1 MGLFKR
7 RRAEA
12 PEKVEPDV
20 SAALLEALIGGET
33 ITREKALTL
42 PAVSG
47 AVDFITNSIACMPVR
62 LHKIDG
68 EGKIEEVI
76 GDPRVRM
83 MNEDPRDT
91 LDAFQMK
98 KAVVADYLLGKGG
111 YIFKRYYGNEITGLF
126 YVDERYI
133 SIFKYYHPIFKYYRI
148 FVSGEEDSTHQKQVG
163 SYEGW
168 EFIKLLRDTRDGASG
183 RGVIAEVSKAL
194 ETAYQTLLYQ
204 LNMVKT
210 GGSKRGFLKSE
221 KKLDAESMNKLKTAW
236 ANLYSGDSEKC
247 IILNQGLD
255 FKEASASSVEMQLNE
270 SKITLQAEINEI
282 FHIYPNDFERTFKE
296 GIYPIVKAFETALN
310 RDLLLEKEKG
320 KKYFTFDVKEI
331 IKASIKERFEAYKLA
346 KETGF
351 ITTNEIRRMEDM
363 DHVEGLDV
371 VNVGLGAVLYDI
383 NTHQYY
389 TPNTGTTASPG
400 DGTSA
405 TSSADGEIVDK
416 VVDEAKDIVRKPLLV
431 GQIQALSDIVK
442 GYQTGTFTAGQAKQM
457 LIVGVGLSAADA
469 ESVLEAQQEEN
480 AKQNTAL
487 AEKENKMLEGH
498 VEAEEFDASGN
509 SSSV

>member
-1 MGLFKR
+1 MGLFNRR

-12 PEKVEPDV
+12 EKPDKVEPDV
-20 SAALLEALIGGET
+20 SSVLLEALLGGET

-47 AVDFITNSIACMPVR
+47 AVDFITNAIACMPVR
-62 LHKIDG
+62 LHKINSK
-68 EGKIEEVI
+68 GKIEEVI

-83 MNEDPRDT
+83 MNEDPHDT

-133 SIFKYYHPIFKYYRI
+133 AIFKYYHPIYKYYQI
-148 FVSGEEDSTHQKQVG
+148 FVSGEDDGARQKQVG

-168 EFIKLLRDTRDGASG
+168 QFIKLLRDTRDGASG
-183 RGVIAEVSKAL
+183 RGVIEEVSKAL

-210 GGSKRGFLKSE
+210 GGTRRGFLKSD
-221 KKLDAESMNKLKTAW
+221 KKLDKDSMDKLKRSW
-236 ANLYSGDSEKC
+236 ANLYSGNSEKC
-247 IILNQGLD
+247 LVLNNGID

-270 SKITLQAEINEI
+270 SKITLQNEINQI
-282 FHIYPNDFERTFKE
+282 FHIYPNDFERTWKE
-296 GIYPIVKAFETALN
+296 GIYPIVRAFETALN

-331 IKASIKERFEAYKLA
+331 IKASIKERYESYKLA

-351 ITTNEIRRMEDM
+351 MTTNEIRRIEDL
-363 DHVEGLDV
+363 DHIEGLDV
-371 VNVGLGAVLYDI
+371 VNVGLGAVLYDTI
-383 NTHQYY
+383 EQQYY
-389 TPNTGTTASPG
+389 TPNTGTVWSP
-400 DGTSA
+400 
-405 TSSADGEIVDK
+405 
-416 VVDEAKDIVRKPLLV
+416 
-431 GQIQALSDIVK
+431 SDSKSPNPAVAV
-442 GYQTGTFTAGQAKQM
+442 T
-457 LIVGVGLSAADA
+457 
-469 ESVLEAQQEEN
+469 EE
-480 AKQNTAL
+480 
-487 AEKENKMLEGH
+487 EKENKMIEGH
-498 VEAEEFDASGN
+498 IEAEEFDASGN
-509 SSSV
+509 SSSI